1 MLSNLTPLSD
11 WHVVTNRK
19 QWQDDID
26 NSRKNTRYVRYYYS
40 VGDIVYVEK
49 ICIYRK
55 LDYKNNVTYR
65 ITEVFK
71 NGTVQVQRGAIND

>member
-11 WHVVTNRK
+11 WRVVTNRK

-26 NSRKNTRYVRYYYS
+26 NYRKNTIHVRYYYS
-40 VGDIVYVEK
+40 IGDIFYVEK

-71 NGTVQVQRGAIND
+71 NGAVQVQRGAIND